1 MKKIIY
7 ILLLTFSA
15 IAAHSQSTFTQP
27 MDAMDCSNIFFKAL
41 LEEDYHTLESL
52 LSGDFSISGF
62 QGQEVDRN
70 FILQAVTQGYLRI
83 DSGML
88 SGTRLRN
95 YDDVGVITGTWS
107 ARGQLQNNSFQND
120 LTYMV
125 VCVKAGGNWKVSAVQ
140 FTPVR

>member
-7 ILLLTFSA
+7 ILLFTFPA
-15 IAAHSQSTFTQP
+15 FTAHSQSTFTQP

-41 LEEDYHTLESL
+41 LEEDHNTLESL
-52 LSGDFSISGF
+52 LANDFSIAGF

-70 FILQAVTQGYLRI
+70 FILQAVKQGYLRV

-95 YDDVGVITGTWS
+95 YDNVGVITGTWS

>member
-1 MKKIIY
+1 M
-7 ILLLTFSA
+7 LLLIVTA
-15 IAAHSQSTFTQP
+15 TIAHSQPTFTQP
-27 MDAMDCSNIFFKAL
+27 MDATDCSNIFFKAL
-41 LEEDYHTLESL
+41 LEEDLNALESL
-52 LSGDFSISGF
+52 LLNDFSISGF
-62 QGQEVDRN
+62 QGQEVDRS
-70 FILQAVTQGYLRI
+70 FILQSVKQGYLRI

-95 YDDVGVITGTWS
+95 YDDVGVVTGTWS

-125 VCVKAGGNWKVSAVQ
+125 VCVKSGGNWKVTAVQ